1 MDRWTSGY
9 GEEEQF
15 YNFDEVVGRD
25 IERTEGPITMYKTS
39 DNHYTVKV
47 NYDDGTSKTY
57 PGLSYEHALVKYS
70 SLVDSWMKY
79 RRRTGRIEIN
89 QDSFIKNLDYWQTV
103 KGKPHAPVDPDTGVP
118 LIVL

>member
-1 MDRWTSGY
+1 MRWTSGY
-9 GEEEQF
+9 KEEDKGFFQ
-15 YNFDEVVGRD
+15 FDEMEGKDVGLR
-25 IERTEGPITMYKTS
+25 EGPISMYKTS

-47 NYDDGTSKTY
+47 NYDDGTSKTF
-57 PGLSYEHALVKYS
+57 PGLLYENAVVKYS

-79 RRRTGRIEIN
+79 RRRTGRIEID

-118 LIVL
+118 LII